1 MRFAAFPAASWI
13 HMTRKTQ
20 RQATR
25 LGQQMT
31 EMMIAAPQVVAHRT
45 ARMCMGG
52 AVPNSRDS
60 REFKAMGEEKVAAF
74 SESWQAMA
82 SQAMTSQM
90 QIVAT
95 LTQMAYQQSSLWWM
109 PFGASRGVSTADM
122 TQLGNQMQS
131 AAMQIASKG
140 MAPVR
145 KRAMANA
152 KRLKTTR

>member
-1 MRFAAFPAASWI
+1 
-13 HMTRKTQ
+13 MTRKTQ

-45 ARMCMGG
+45 TRMLMAGNTPT
-52 AVPNSRDS
+52 ARDS
-60 REFKAMGEEKVAAF
+60 REFKTMGDEKITAF
-74 SESWQAMA
+74 AESWQAMA

-90 QIVAT
+90 QLATT
-95 LTQMAYQQSSLWWM
+95 LTQMAFKQSSVWWS
-109 PFGASRGVSTADM
+109 PFGASRGMSTADM
-122 TQLGNQMQS
+122 TQLGQQMQS

-145 KRAMANA
+145 KRAVANA
-152 KRLKTTR
+152 KRLKKVR